1 MHALQYFFVEAVA
14 SLRRG
19 WRSGVMSVLTIGAGL
34 FVLGCFLLL
43 NYNVQRVV
51 GRWSESAE
59 LSVYLHDNVTE
70 EQLHNIDTLVADS
83 GLTAERRYVSKD
95 EAVVRF
101 KEDFPDLA
109 PAAGIVEGNPF
120 PASFEVRLAPGMR
133 DATGAIDGL
142 VNALRAMAGV
152 EDVRYDREWLGRL
165 NTLVR
170 AARIAGLVIVVLLAL
185 ASAMTVANVVS
196 LAAASRRAEIE
207 IMQLV
212 GAPLAYVRG
221 PFVAEGIL
229 QGGLGAIAAMVGL
242 GLVYV
247 VLRARSGAGLTSLLG
262 GTPMFLPIPAV
273 LLVVGGGML
282 LGCLGGYVVA
292 RRVR

>member
-59 LSVYLHDNVTE
+59 LSVYLHDDVTQ

-83 GLTAERRYVSKD
+83 GLAAERRYVSKD

-109 PAAGIVEGNPF
+109 PAAGVAEGNPF

-133 DATGAIDGL
+133 DATGAVDGL

-152 EDVRYDREWLGRL
+152 DDVRYDREWLGRL

-229 QGGLGAIAAMVGL
+229 QGGLGALAAMVGL
-242 GLVYV
+242 GLVYL

-273 LLVVGGGML
+273 LLVVAGGML

>member
-59 LSVYLHDNVTE
+59 LSVYLHDNVTQ
-70 EQLHNIDTLVADS
+70 EQLHNIDTMVADS

-109 PAAGIVEGNPF
+109 PAAGIAEGNPF
-120 PASFEVRLAPGMR
+120 PASFEVRLAPAMR

-229 QGGLGAIAAMVGL
+229 QGGLGATAAMVGL
-242 GLVYV
+242 GLVYL
-247 VLRARSGAGLTSLLG
+247 VLRARSGAGLTALLG

>member
-1 MHALQYFFVEAVA
+1 MHALKYFFVEAAA

-59 LSVYLHDNVTE
+59 LSVYLHDDVTQ
-70 EQLHNIDTLVADS
+70 EQLHNIDTMVAES
-83 GLTAERRYVSKD
+83 GLTAERRYVSRE
-95 EAVVRF
+95 EALVRF

-109 PAAGIVEGNPF
+109 PAAAMAEGNPF
-120 PASFEVRLAPGMR
+120 PASVEVRLAPGMR

-142 VNALRAMAGV
+142 VNALRAMGGV

-170 AARIAGLVIVVLLAL
+170 AARIAGLAIVVLLAL

-229 QGGLGAIAAMVGL
+229 QGGLGAIAAMVAL
-242 GLVYV
+242 GVVYA

>member
-1 MHALQYFFVEAVA
+1 MHALKYFFAEAVA
-14 SLRRG
+14 SLWRG
-19 WRSGVMSVLTIGAGL
+19 RRSGIFSVLTIGAGL

-51 GRWSESAE
+51 GRWAESAE
-59 LSVYLHDNVTE
+59 LSVFLRDDATQ
-70 EQLHNIDTLVADS
+70 EQLERIGTMAAQS
-83 GLTAERRYVSKD
+83 GLTAERRYVSKE
-95 EAVVRF
+95 EALTRF
-101 KEDFPDLA
+101 REDFPDLA
-109 PAAGIVEGNPF
+109 PAAAEVGNNPF
-120 PASFEVRLAPGMR
+120 PASFELRLSPSLT

-142 VNALRAMAGV
+142 VNALRAMDGV

-165 NTLVR
+165 NTLIR
-170 AARIAGLVIVVLLAL
+170 TARLAGLVIVVLLAL
-185 ASAMTVANVVS
+185 AAAMTVANVVS
-196 LAAASRRAEIE
+196 LAAESRRAEIE

-229 QGGLGAIAAMVGL
+229 QGGLGALAAML
-242 GLVYV
+242 GLAVVYL
-247 VLRARSGAGLTSLLG
+247 VLRARSGDGLVSLLG
-262 GTPMFLPIPAV
+262 GMPMFLPAPAV

>member
-59 LSVYLHDNVTE
+59 LSVYLHDDVTQ
-70 EQLHNIDTLVADS
+70 EQLHNIDTMVADS
-83 GLTAERRYVSKD
+83 GLAAERRYVSKD

-109 PAAGIVEGNPF
+109 PAAGVAEGNPF

-133 DATGAIDGL
+133 DATGAVDGL

-229 QGGLGAIAAMVGL
+229 QGGLGALAAMVGL
-242 GLVYV
+242 GLVYL

-273 LLVVGGGML
+273 LLVVAGGML